1 MHACTGQVRSRDA
14 GCDARQSVAF
24 RAHPMFKSDV
34 FDRANSAGDEISA
47 SLYNFIIGAVLLWGF
62 FLTGVIQH
70 QCANI
75 QFGWPLM
82 IGYFVSSLAGFA
94 LSRSSNPLLSLLG
107 YHLVVVPTGVMLG
120 PFVNRLSP
128 QVLQNTLFLTGGVTA
143 GMMACGTVFPA
154 FFAKIGRALFFSL
167 LALVVVSLVQMFF
180 FPRGYTIVDYC
191 AAGIFSLYIAYDY
204 ARAQTIP
211 KTLDNAVDVCI
222 ALYLDVINLFI
233 RLASILSRRD

>member
-1 MHACTGQVRSRDA
+1 MTCAI
-14 GCDARQSVAF
+14 
-24 RAHPMFKSDV
+24 PMFKSDV
-34 FDRANSAGDEISA
+34 FDRATSADSEISA

-62 FLTGVIQH
+62 FLTAVIQH

-82 IGYFVSSLAGFA
+82 IGYFVSSFAGFA
-94 LSRSSNPLLSLLG
+94 LSRSRNALLSLLG

-143 GMMACGTVFPA
+143 GMMACGTMFPA

-167 LALVVVSLVQMFF
+167 LALVAVSLVQMFF
-180 FPRGYTIVDYC
+180 FPRGFTIVDYI

-204 ARAQTIP
+204 ARAQSIP

-222 ALYLDVINLFI
+222 ALYLDIINLFI
-233 RLASILSRRD
+233 RLASLLSRRD